1 MAARQSAP
9 VIGDLCF
16 DGKEREAQTRDN
28 LRLHHF
34 EVTIGYRYQSSSR
47 HFVGTVEQ
55 VQRELLHNQI
65 ENDYHLFDVAINY
78 ELTPRW
84 SLTSSLPILAAK
96 RDQRQNGIFRTAG
109 IGDSTIGTRFWVFR
123 PPTESGGNI
132 SLGFSLKMPT
142 GKENSVDHGVFR
154 GTRQLVTADQSI
166 QAGDGGWGFAMEI
179 QATKRTFFN
188 STLYFSGSYL
198 FNPLDTNGVQ
208 TFRTAKG
215 EEIMSVSD
223 QYLYRGGISHAM
235 PKVKRLFVSIG
246 GRMEGVPVR
255 DAFGASNG
263 FRRPGYAIDVD
274 PGFMYMVGYK
284 NFFSCNVPFAVE
296 RNRRASVPDLANNR
310 HGDAAFAD
318 YALTMSY
325 TRRF

>member
-16 DGKEREAQTRDN
+16 DEKGREAQAREN
-28 LRLHHF
+28 LQLHHF
-34 EVTIGYRYQSSSR
+34 DVTIGYRYQSSAR

-55 VQRELLHNQI
+55 IQREIQHTQI

-78 ELTPRW
+78 DLTPRW
-84 SLTSSLPILAAK
+84 SLTGSLPILVAK
-96 RDQRQNGIFRTAG
+96 RDQRASGIFNTAG
-109 IGDSTIGTRFWVFR
+109 IGDSTVGARFWVFR

-142 GKENSVDHGVFR
+142 GKSNSVDHGVFR
-154 GTRQLVTADQSI
+154 GVHQLVTADQSI
-166 QAGDGGWGFAMEI
+166 QPGDGAWGFALEV
-179 QATKRTFFN
+179 QAIKRTFFN
-188 STLYFSGSYL
+188 SRLYFSGTYL
-198 FNPLDTNGVQ
+198 FNPQDTNGVQ

-215 EEIMSVSD
+215 EEIMSVAD
-223 QYLYRGGISHAM
+223 QYLYRGGISHAA
-235 PKVKRLFVSIG
+235 PKIRHLTVSIG

-263 FRRPGYAIDVD
+263 FRRPGYAIDID
-274 PGFMYMVGYK
+274 PGFMYSLGFK
-284 NFFSCNVPFAVE
+284 NVFSCNVPFPVE
-296 RNRRASVPDLANNR
+296 RNRRASVPDLAHGR

-318 YALTMSY
+318 YALILSY
-325 TRRF
+325 SRHF